1 MESDYKLKD
10 MYASTIIFVL
20 LVVGFFLGKILD
32 LPICVIALA
41 AASLIIL
48 FSKHKPAAL
57 IKEVD
62 WVLLLFFAA
71 LFIVVGAVRYTGLL
85 DSLLAIPLKDDFAGL
100 LSIHGISLVMSQ
112 ILSNVPYTVLM
123 LPLMETVN
131 SETLWLALASAST
144 LAGNATIIGAMANI
158 IVIESADKYGIK
170 IGFWEF
176 FKSGIILTVL
186 SFILSI
192 VVLLIVG

>member
-1 MESDYKLKD
+1 
-10 MYASTIIFVL
+10 
-20 LVVGFFLGKILD
+20 
-32 LPICVIALA
+32 LA
-41 AASLIIL
+41 ASALIIL
-48 FSKHKPAAL
+48 FSKHKPAVL

-85 DSLLAIPLKDDFAGL
+85 DSLLAIPLKDDFVGL
-100 LSIHGISLVMSQ
+100 LSLHGISLVMSQ

-123 LPLMETVN
+123 LPLMESVN

-158 IVIESADKYGIK
+158 IVIESADKYGVK

-176 FKSGIILTVL
+176 FKSGIIITIL
-186 SFILSI
+186 SFILSMA
-192 VVLLIVG
+192 VLLIIG